1 MSCGVDEY
9 KRIKAID
16 DVFKLGYKF
25 TVRELSIHL
34 KLKNLHDPANAF
46 SCGVSEKV
54 LYKVLTAMKNELH
67 VPLTKN
73 LQNQYYYEIQYCAFS
88 FPGQGNGLILFSCS
102 FPLGSS

>member
-1 MSCGVDEY
+1 MRKKMSCGVDEY

-16 DVFKLGYKF
+16 DLFKLGYKY
-25 TVRELSIHL
+25 TVKELSVYL

-67 VPLTKN
+67 VPLTKGY
-73 LQNQYYYEIQYCAFS
+73 LSTTFVTLTQKFS
-88 FPGQGNGLILFSCS
+88 SGITISP
-102 FPLGSS
+102 

>member
-16 DVFKLGYKF
+16 DLFKLGYKY
-25 TVRELSIHL
+25 TVKELSVYL
-34 KLKNLHDPANAF
+34 KVKNLTDPANAF

-67 VPLTKN
+67 VPLTKT
-73 LQNQYYYEIQYCAFS
+73 LQNQYYYEK
-88 FPGQGNGLILFSCS
+88 
-102 FPLGSS
+102 

>member
-1 MSCGVDEY
+1 MRGKMSCGIDEY

-73 LQNQYYYEIQYCAFS
+73 LQNQYYYEI
-88 FPGQGNGLILFSCS
+88 
-102 FPLGSS
+102 

>member
-1 MSCGVDEY
+1 MSCGIDEY

-73 LQNQYYYEIQYCAFS
+73 LQNQYYYYYLCHRYRYFYITLLL
-88 FPGQGNGLILFSCS
+88 NTLL
-102 FPLGSS
+102 